1 MIWHRRRFHVKE
13 GVIPLIDIVGI
24 EGEVKMY
31 RAKLVI
37 VLFGCLVLL
46 ASCQT
51 DDKTATKI
59 QEKMKKSAV
68 YEADFH
74 ENQEDLE
81 KYREKEEET
90 YEGLI
95 DSDIQNQE
103 DIASKTEEGKEDLK
117 QQQHLLKEGK
127 ENFQQAYDEA
137 YAIQDR
143 VNNIQDKEQQE
154 QASGILDI
162 LEERNDEIKD
172 YFDIYHKQVNLLDD
186 FYEEIETE
194 DIPIDKMEGKID
206 EINDN
211 TEDIEK
217 HIHAFNEATDAY
229 NQQEST
235 YYETVEKSS

>member
-1 MIWHRRRFHVKE
+1 MH
-13 GVIPLIDIVGI
+13 
-24 EGEVKMY
+24 
-31 RAKLVI
+31 RAKPVI

-51 DDKTATKI
+51 DDKTAIKV
-59 QEKMKKSAV
+59 QEKMEKSAV

-90 YEGLI
+90 YKGLI
-95 DSDIQNQE
+95 DSDIQNHE
-103 DIASKTEEGKEDLK
+103 DIATKTEEGKEDLK
-117 QQQHLLKEGK
+117 KQQNLLKEGK
-127 ENFQQAYDEA
+127 KNFQQAYEEA
-137 YAIQDR
+137 FTIQDYIEK
-143 VNNIQDKEQQE
+143 IQDAEQQAE
-154 QASGILDI
+154 ASSILDI

-186 FYEEIETE
+186 FYEEIEKE

-229 NQQEST
+229 NQQEAT
-235 YYETVEKSS
+235 YYETVEKAS